1 MKCQLSD
8 RSSFLIIVFTTIFL
22 RRNDDM
28 GQLVSSAIISA
39 PAVLEG
45 IVCDGIGGGG
55 YSNIRTAAAWSAVAV
70 RSLYKQNK
78 QIKK

>member
-1 MKCQLSD
+1 
-8 RSSFLIIVFTTIFL
+8 
-22 RRNDDM
+22 M
-28 GQLVSSAIISA
+28 GQLVSSVSWSA

-55 YSNIRTAAAWSAVAV
+55 YSNIRTAAAWSAAAV